1 MSTKS
6 KSENDTKKEANEEKC
21 FQLAVD
27 AAHKRGG
34 DTDKI
39 LSYLNGQNI
48 DTRSKKDRPDLI
60 RLCTN
65 SKHEEVVVGIEHFC
79 VNQIVK
85 RAGNGYKSLG
95 KESVAHIWEAYEK
108 GHQEL
113 KDSGEVSDD
122 ICRKLM
128 KNSVLLAQQ
137 ANTLQ
142 YRSFLNAISSS
153 LKKHMDNV
161 DAYRK
166 NVQQFAGQRR
176 IELALLI
183 EIETA
188 FPQMFFNENDTI
200 RVDETGLL
208 PMVEDI
214 VHMLSSIPEV
224 AVDYIVLYLT
234 SAAFKLH
241 TDVIAFRTGNIKRQ
255 LQKQRVTV
263 YKYAGIDKYGDAGIQ
278 FTCPQVI
285 HSDQEGTYMAQYSYS
300 IPLSEKGRR
309 QRIFPALKTAYFAQ
323 KKGKPFVATREIQAA
338 LFATGKHIER
348 FYGEGIDVGIV
359 FRKSVPQGAAM
370 ERVFSE
376 FDRLYPL
383 PSPDIV

>member
-1 MSTKS
+1 M
-6 KSENDTKKEANEEKC
+6 
-21 FQLAVD
+21 
-27 AAHKRGG
+27 
-34 DTDKI
+34 
-39 LSYLNGQNI
+39 
-48 DTRSKKDRPDLI
+48 
-60 RLCTN
+60 
-65 SKHEEVVVGIEHFC
+65 
-79 VNQIVK
+79 
-85 RAGNGYKSLG
+85 
-95 KESVAHIWEAYEK
+95 
-108 GHQEL
+108 
-113 KDSGEVSDD
+113 
-122 ICRKLM
+122 
-128 KNSVLLAQQ
+128 
-137 ANTLQ
+137 
-142 YRSFLNAISSS
+142 
-153 LKKHMDNV
+153 
-161 DAYRK
+161 
-166 NVQQFAGQRR
+166 
-176 IELALLI
+176 
-183 EIETA
+183 
-188 FPQMFFNENDTI
+188 
-200 RVDETGLL
+200 
-208 PMVEDI
+208 
-214 VHMLSSIPEV
+214 
-224 AVDYIVLYLT
+224 
-234 SAAFKLH
+234 H

-376 FDRLYPL
+376 FDRLYPR

>member
-1 MSTKS
+1 
-6 KSENDTKKEANEEKC
+6 
-21 FQLAVD
+21 
-27 AAHKRGG
+27 
-34 DTDKI
+34 
-39 LSYLNGQNI
+39 
-48 DTRSKKDRPDLI
+48 
-60 RLCTN
+60 
-65 SKHEEVVVGIEHFC
+65 
-79 VNQIVK
+79 
-85 RAGNGYKSLG
+85 
-95 KESVAHIWEAYEK
+95 
-108 GHQEL
+108 
-113 KDSGEVSDD
+113 
-122 ICRKLM
+122 
-128 KNSVLLAQQ
+128 
-137 ANTLQ
+137 
-142 YRSFLNAISSS
+142 
-153 LKKHMDNV
+153 
-161 DAYRK
+161 
-166 NVQQFAGQRR
+166 
-176 IELALLI
+176 
-183 EIETA
+183 
-188 FPQMFFNENDTI
+188 
-200 RVDETGLL
+200 
-208 PMVEDI
+208 
-214 VHMLSSIPEV
+214 MLSSIPEV

-285 HSDQEGTYMAQYSYS
+285 LSDQEGTYMAQYSYS